1 MRDLD
6 KAKARHG
13 QLPEFLTGA
22 TLENVQ
28 TEYEVLQ
35 LMRRCAR
42 HFDFDHFLVARF
54 PEAERQRFA
63 ERLLVSNWSSEL
75 VRSYDELGIFHISRL
90 VAEVAATKRP
100 VRGDQRLLAPKDTA
114 RAGEDGA
121 AELAARHGLVRST
134 AFLLHST
141 SGEPFIVL
149 FSGQCEPLEIN
160 ETAGLY
166 FAAVQLFECLEPT
179 FAPGPG
185 SRETLSSRELECL
198 RWAAAGKSSDEIAII
213 LGISAYTVSSYFKTA
228 TKKLGAVNRMQAIAS
243 AMRLKLI

>member
-1 MRDLD
+1 MRDPD
-6 KAKARHG
+6 KATAQNG
-13 QLPEFLTGA
+13 PLPEFLTGA
-22 TLENVQ
+22 ALEDVQ

-42 HFDFDHFLVARF
+42 HFDLDHFLVARF
-54 PEAERQRFA
+54 PDAERHRFA
-63 ERLLVSNWSSEL
+63 ERLLMSNWSSEL
-75 VRSYDELGIFHISRL
+75 VRSYDALGIFHISRL

-100 VRGDQRLLAPKDTA
+100 VHGDQRLLAPKDTA
-114 RAGEDGA
+114 RTAEEAA
-121 AELAARHGLVRST
+121 AELAARHGLMRST

-141 SGEPFIVL
+141 SGEPFMML
-149 FSGQCEPLEIN
+149 FSGQRGLLDID

-166 FAAVQLFECLEPT
+166 FAAVQLFECLEPI
-179 FAPGPG
+179 FAPGPV
-185 SRETLSSRELECL
+185 SRGTLSSREVECL